1 MSYSAVDFKARE
13 VVFRQGDKGTFM
25 CLVQAGEFEVVQELG
40 TYEKQVAVLSRGDFF
55 GEMAILEE
63 EPRTHSVR
71 AKSDGKVIQIER
83 QDFPSLLV
91 KKPDIAL
98 RMIRKLGNRLADT
111 EDMLLRAYAGAAS
124 LRADALKGDGTS
136 AGLPVLVPGR
146 ARLIYLAD
154 NTELV
159 LPVKPEVTV
168 GRVDPVNN
176 VNPDVDLTAIDTQ
189 LTTSRRHAKILRRS
203 DGLYIL
209 EERATNGTFVNG
221 QRISAERP
229 LLIRTGDD
237 IFFGNVRMRFLI
249 D

>member
-1 MSYSAVDFKARE
+1 MSYSAVDYKARE

-83 QDFPSLLV
+83 ADFPSLLV
-91 KKPDIAL
+91 KKPDIAV

-124 LRADALKGDGTS
+124 LKTES
-136 AGLPVLVPGR
+136 AAILASSR
-146 ARLIYLAD
+146 ARLIYLVD
-154 NTELV
+154 NTEMV

-176 VNPDVDLTAIDTQ
+176 VNPDIDLTKIDTQ

-229 LLIRTGDD
+229 LLVRTGDD

>member
-1 MSYSAVDFKARE
+1 MSYSAVDYRARD
-13 VVFRQGDKGTFM
+13 VVFRQGDRGTFM

-111 EDMLLRAYAGAAS
+111 EDMLLRAFAGAAS
-124 LRADALKGDGTS
+124 LKADALKADGVAPALT
-136 AGLPVLVPGR
+136 PGR
-146 ARLIYLAD
+146 ARLIYLSD

-159 LPVKPEVTV
+159 LPMKPEVTV

-176 VNPDVDLTAIDTQ
+176 VNPDIDLTTIDTQ
-189 LTTSRRHAKILRRS
+189 LTTSRRHAKILRRN

>member
-1 MSYSAVDFKARE
+1 MSYSAVDYQERE
-13 VVFRQGDKGTFM
+13 VVFRQGEKGTFM

-63 EPRTHSVR
+63 APRTHSVR
-71 AKSDGKVIQIER
+71 ALSGGKVIQIER
-83 QDFPSLLV
+83 SDFPSLLV

-98 RMIRKLGNRLADT
+98 RMIRKLGNRLAET

-124 LRADALKGDGTS
+124 LKSDA
-136 AGLPVLVPGR
+136 VPTLASGR
-146 ARLIYLAD
+146 ARLIYMAD
-154 NTELV
+154 NTEIT
-159 LPVKPEVTV
+159 LPMKAEVTV

-176 VNPDVDLTAIDTQ
+176 VLPDIDLTAIDVQ

-221 QRISAERP
+221 QRISSERP

-237 IFFGNVRMRFLI
+237 IFFGNVRMRFLV